1 MTPTLNWRNRF
12 FYILIILVF
21 SGSIFSIS
29 TSSIAI
35 KAYNDNMK
43 YKNMNK
49 SNFSF
54 IIFNLVFAIIVL
66 ILSIVGVYLKITD
79 KTM

>member
-1 MTPTLNWRNRF
+1 MSHTLSWTNRF
-12 FYILIILVF
+12 FYNLIIISF
-21 SGSIFSIS
+21 SGSIFSIA